1 MSAKD
6 VLASVYSDKV
16 LAGEGW
22 ETGKKELAEER
33 SAQQQYQQV
42 LQGSNII
49 FFLLHRFLYFRVVL
63 GSRHR

>member
-6 VLASVYSDKV
+6 VLASVCSDKILV
-16 LAGEGW
+16 GEGW

-49 FFLLHRFLYFRVVL
+49 FCPFT
-63 GSRHR
+63 

>member
-6 VLASVYSDKV
+6 VLASVYSDKILV
-16 LAGEGW
+16 GEGW

-49 FFLLHRFLYFRVVL
+49 FFPFT
-63 GSRHR
+63 